1 MQRYKVL
8 CVGRQFKNSRIT
20 CMCNDSKDD
29 SQIDLNWL
37 DRVLIVTLCKY
48 LELSFF
54 QEMFYINETLLLCSS
69 IIITYNSVAKVRLPL
84 GLFIIFTLINILLG
98 QIL

>member
-37 DRVLIVTLCKY
+37 DRVLISNTGCDIM
-48 LELSFF
+48 LSFF
-54 QEMFYINETLLLCSS
+54 QEMFYIKT
-69 IIITYNSVAKVRLPL
+69 
-84 GLFIIFTLINILLG
+84 
-98 QIL
+98 

>member
-1 MQRYKVL
+1 MYLHLRTLTQKSQWMQRYKVL

-37 DRVLIVTLCKY
+37 DRILISNTGCDI
-48 LELSFF
+48 
-54 QEMFYINETLLLCSS
+54 M
-69 IIITYNSVAKVRLPL
+69 
-84 GLFIIFTLINILLG
+84 
-98 QIL
+98 